1 MKIGIF
7 DSGIGGLTVLKT
19 LINKYP
25 NNEYIYYGDTINLPY
40 GNKTIEE
47 LQELS
52 SKDVEF
58 LINKQVDIIIIA
70 CGTVSSNCLDYL
82 KNKYQTPIY
91 DIISPTIN
99 YLNNSRH
106 TNIGIIATNRTI
118 DSHIFKNN
126 LNKEKNIYEIATP
139 DLVPLIENN
148 NLFKIN
154 DILDKYLSKYKDK
167 IDILVL
173 GCTHYPS
180 IYNHINKYLNNKIK
194 LLDMSIPLSDKL
206 SINNNNKQSIKI
218 YYSKLSNTIIDNTK
232 RILELDNIYMKNNI
246 LYIFNKN

>member
-1 MKIGIF
+1 MRIGIF

-25 NNEYIYYGDTINLPY
+25 NNEYIYYGDTLNLPY
-40 GNKTIEE
+40 GNKTIKE

-82 KNKYQTPIY
+82 KNKYNIKIY
-91 DIISPTIN
+91 DIISPVIK
-99 YLNNSRH
+99 YLNNSNYN
-106 TNIGIIATNRTI
+106 NIGIIATNRTI

-154 DILDKYLSKYKDK
+154 DTLDKYLSKYKDK

-206 SINNNNKQSIKI
+206 SINDNNKQSIKI

-232 RILELDNIYMKNNI
+232 RILELDNIDIYEE
-246 LYIFNKN
+246 